1 MSRLAD
7 YFVIIGYDHEKE
19 SMYHT
24 MVLCIFPSL
33 NRINQQI
40 VCFAGSGKRSGKII
54 QRFPEK
60 DWPDT
65 PFIEGIEWVCNVF
78 ARKQSNFHIIFRHL
92 PFPFDCAIQF
102 CQPLGWALSSE
113 RLEPQFFVSALTD
126 IDANRHYCACLCFN
140 ETVAITP
147 NKPID
152 EEEDDLLSPN
162 PTIFNPAAVI
172 AAAGAAVNST
182 ALLLQE
188 NATKPIA
195 NITHHSIMYAPKCLV
210 LVSRLDYP
218 ETFRVSAN
226 AFFF

>member
-1 MSRLAD
+1 MGTSDFRNLSA
-7 YFVIIGYDHEKE
+7 FLQH
-19 SMYHT
+19 
-24 MVLCIFPSL
+24 
-33 NRINQQI
+33 INQI
-40 VCFAGSGKRSGKII
+40 FTLRSTITFFVCA
-54 QRFPEK
+54 
-60 DWPDT
+60 T
-65 PFIEGIEWVCNVF
+65 
-78 ARKQSNFHIIFRHL
+78 
-92 PFPFDCAIQF
+92 QF

-152 EEEDDLLSPN
+152 EEEDDLLAPN

-218 ETFRVSAN
+218 ETFRVSAKEKKY
-226 AFFF
+226 FS